1 MMMMKKKKKKEL
13 PSCTGFS
20 SEMGFYRVSW
30 WVELGFFFY
39 RVSMRLQKGRVI
51 KCAIIN
57 GRPGRFQVSLAAGRC
72 LCFVFFCVFSFV
84 LPSFL
89 LVCLFFFGV
98 RLLPLRSFVLR
109 TFDPGFLLGSTA
121 CSKRPLEER
130 NLFRLF

>member
-1 MMMMKKKKKKEL
+1 MYWVFIRDGVL
-13 PSCTGFS
+13 PGFLV
-20 SEMGFYRVSW
+20 GGT
-30 WVELGFFFY
+30 GFFFLP
-39 RVSMRLQKGRVI
+39 SFHAAAKGSSHQVRHHQRKAGPFPGLV
-51 KCAIIN
+51 
-57 GRPGRFQVSLAAGRC
+57 GRRTLFVF
-72 LCFVFFCVFSFV
+72 CFFFCVFSFV